1 MKRTFF
7 KIIIVVFIFLNIGC
21 NSKSNNPV
29 NRQSKL
35 VMDTILM
42 YDIEKVPFELSK
54 KLEENSG
61 LIFYRNMLWTL
72 EDKGSK
78 PKIFSIKQKNG
89 KIKQKIELINSKNM
103 DWEDIAQDKKNI
115 YIGDFGNNDGNKSIL
130 KVYKVAKSSIPWKG
144 DFVVESDLI
153 EFSYPNQHDYR
164 AAFRAT
170 NFDCEAFLCKGDSL
184 YFFTKQWLDNKTSVY
199 SVPIEKGSYIAKFL
213 GSFNVNGLITG
224 ADISADQTKIILCGI
239 NELLPFIWYMTDF
252 DNNSFFSGYRIKLN
266 LVSLYGVQTEGICFE
281 NNDTLYLSNE
291 KSAIPPSIFYMSTN
305 ELEKRLGI
313 DDKK

>member
-1 MKRTFF
+1 MKLTFF
-7 KIIIVVFIFLNIGC
+7 KFIIILCILFTGC
-21 NSKSNNPV
+21 SSKSDNSGV
-29 NRQSKL
+29 KQSKV
-35 VMDTILM
+35 VMDTILI
-42 YDIEKVPFELSK
+42 YDIEKVPFELSN

-61 LIFYRNMLWTL
+61 LMFYRNMLWTL

-103 DWEDIAQDKKNI
+103 DWEDLAQDEKNI

-144 DFVVESDLI
+144 DFVVDSDLI
-153 EFSYPNQHDYR
+153 EFSYPDQHDYR

-184 YFFTKQWLDNKTSVY
+184 YLFTKNWNDKKTNVY
-199 SVPIEKGSYIAKFL
+199 SVPKVKGTYIAKL
-213 GSFNVNGLITG
+213 SGSFNVNGLITG
-224 ADISADQTKIILCGI
+224 ADISSDQTKLILCGI
-239 NELLPFIWYMTDF
+239 NESLPFIWYLTDF
-252 DNNSFFSGYRIKLN
+252 DENNFFSGYRIKLN
-266 LVSLYGVQTEGICFE
+266 LVGLYGVQTEGICFE

-291 KSAIPPSIFYMSTN
+291 KSIIPPSIFYLSTN
-305 ELEKRLGI
+305 KLEKRLGI
-313 DDKK
+313 DN